1 MHKSVGWY
9 DDKNRTPGVLTN
21 MLTEEISSVN
31 GMTTESL
38 GVAVE
43 AILGLFFSCLMCFLF
58 SWQVALVVCV
68 SSPLMVLSGLGI
80 TRLQFS

>member
-1 MHKSVGWY
+1 MQKLCFSLGCENLSYSLRMHLFKALMHKSVGWY

-43 AILGLFFSCLMCFLF
+43 AI
-58 SWQVALVVCV
+58 V
-68 SSPLMVLSGLGI
+68 
-80 TRLQFS
+80 